1 MFAHARVSQQAVFV
15 HAHKVRAIVAVDRMT
30 LRGHARRN
38 FELAQIGS
46 EDAGLLAVGIQAGC
60 LDRGD
65 PISSPVAKFCAR
77 QLAGDRGPDDFL
89 STRRAPHIMNFVD
102 EPLSG
107 AYRVRLNRLPDNR
120 GNLVKTYMRSVFA
133 AAGMCF
139 EFCEEY
145 YSVSKKDVIRGMH
158 FQIPPY
164 DHDKLVYC
172 PVGAVED
179 VLLDLRSGPGYGK
192 FCSIL
197 LSDDRPELIIVP
209 KGVAHGFRSL
219 KDLSVIVSKASTEY
233 APQHDMGVR
242 WDSFGFDWRC
252 ESPILS
258 DRDRLHQGFSDFK
271 SPF

>member
-1 MFAHARVSQQAVFV
+1 
-15 HAHKVRAIVAVDRMT
+15 
-30 LRGHARRN
+30 
-38 FELAQIGS
+38 
-46 EDAGLLAVGIQAGC
+46 
-60 LDRGD
+60 
-65 PISSPVAKFCAR
+65 
-77 QLAGDRGPDDFL
+77 
-89 STRRAPHIMNFVD
+89 MNFVD

-107 AYRVRLNRLPDNR
+107 AYRVRLNQLADNR
-120 GNLVKTYMRSVFA
+120 GIFVKTYMRSVFA

-139 EFCEEY
+139 DFCEEY

-158 FQIPPY
+158 FQVPPHH
-164 DHDKLVYC
+164 HDKIVYC

-179 VLLDLRSGPGYGK
+179 VLLDLRSGPGYGN

-258 DRDRLHQGFSDFK
+258 HRDRLHQGFSDFK